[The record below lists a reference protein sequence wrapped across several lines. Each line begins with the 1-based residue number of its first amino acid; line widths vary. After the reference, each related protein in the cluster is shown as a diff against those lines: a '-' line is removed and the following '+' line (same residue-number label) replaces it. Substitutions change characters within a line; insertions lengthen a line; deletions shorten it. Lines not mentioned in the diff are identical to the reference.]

1 MLAGATFKLYT
12 KEDDANKDINAI
24 TITKKA
30 DGRYIFD
37 KKSSNTEMISIGQK
51 VNNIVADCNL
61 YLNGLEAGTYYL
73 VETKAPDGYNIVS
86 GPIKVIIKQSTD
98 DNEANW
104 TLTAQGANGQ
114 VLTVKNNTGTILP
127 STGGTGTIIF

>member
-1 MLAGATFKLYT
+1 
-12 KEDDANKDINAI
+12 
-24 TITKKA
+24 
-30 DGRYIFD
+30 
-37 KKSSNTEMISIGQK
+37 MISIGQK

-73 VETKAPDGYNIVS
+73 VETKAPDGYNKVS

-114 VLTVKNNTGTILP
+114 VLTVKNIQEPFLHLQVEQER
-127 STGGTGTIIF
+127 SFSQ

>member
-1 MLAGATFKLYT
+1 
-12 KEDDANKDINAI
+12 
-24 TITKKA
+24 
-30 DGRYIFD
+30 
-37 KKSSNTEMISIGQK
+37 MISIGQK

-73 VETKAPDGYNIVS
+73 VETKAPDGYNKVS

-104 TLTAQGANGQ
+104 TLTAHHSYIYRWNRNDHF
-114 VLTVKNNTGTILP
+114 LNNCRSFDLRSCRKLYQRSKKRSIE
-127 STGGTGTIIF
+127 